1 MIRVN
6 KTGSGPMLKMVAGGA
21 ISKGALCVSSSGKA
35 VEAAAAVATQIVV
48 GVAAE
53 SVAADGDIV
62 TLYPLNGQL
71 MEIDVDT
78 TGSKT
83 TFADSDI
90 GFDFDISVSDHD
102 FFIDP
107 DDAEGPLILQS
118 YDNDRAT
125 AVVFVPNTFIQ
136 MM

>member
-6 KTGSGPMLKMVAGGA
+6 KTGSGPMLKMVAGAA
-21 ISKGALCVSSSGKA
+21 ISKGALCVSSGSKA
-35 VEAAAAVATQIVV
+35 VEAAAQVDTQTFV

-53 SVAADGDIV
+53 AVAAANDIV

-107 DDAEGPLILQS
+107 DDATGPLILQS

>member
-6 KTGSGPMLKMVAGGA
+6 KDTGGPMLKMLAGED
-21 ISKGALCVSSSGKA
+21 ITKGALIVSSSGEAK
-35 VEAAAAVATQIVV
+35 EAAAGVTTQIIC

-53 SVAADGDIV
+53 SVDDGEIV
-62 TLYPLNGQL
+62 TLYPLNGRL
-71 MEIDVDT
+71 MEIDIDT
-78 TGSKT
+78 TGT
-83 TFADSDI
+83 ETEFDDEDI

-107 DDAEGPLILQS
+107 DDTTGPLILQS